1 MTNQDSKGPFTY
13 AERLKQNLKQPRP
26 MPLDLPDTFR
36 ELWDLGEAGKLWSL
50 EIVYKMAGSLGTNR
64 KLLRNLTEP
73 KLVETRI
80 RMFSQGLGIAVDG
93 DPGHWKIILPMDI
106 ISVDLYQQFGYFSG

>member
-1 MTNQDSKGPFTY
+1 MTNQGKKGPLTY
-13 AERLKQNLKQPRP
+13 GERLKQDLKEPRP
-26 MPLDLPDTFR
+26 MPSEWPESYR
-36 ELWDLGEAGKLWSL
+36 EIWDLGEAGKLWAL
-50 EIVYKMAGSLGTNR
+50 EIVYRLDGNPLTQR